1 MWLNLLTLL
10 LSVCLTLMLG
20 IKPVFAQEAPNFY
33 QGSWPDSKGNYP
45 IRQQYHGSWQVVDR
59 DPKGLNCRRY
69 IPPGEGSKEIRAI
82 FPTGTL
88 INAVRRERGV
98 SELGEES
105 SQNQPWLRVQLFEQE
120 GRQECWVR
128 ANKNYII
135 PIRPEKIS

>member
-10 LSVCLTLMLG
+10 LSVCITLMLG
-20 IKPVFAQEAPNFY
+20 IKPVFAQEAPDFY
-33 QGSWPDSKGNYP
+33 QGNWPDSQGNYP

-59 DPKGLNCRRY
+59 DPKGLNCRAN
-69 IPPGEGSKEIRAI
+69 IPPYAGSKEIRAI

-88 INAVRRERGV
+88 INAVRRDRGV
-98 SELGEES
+98 FELGEES
-105 SQNQPWLRVQLFEQE
+105 SQNQPWLRVQLFGQE